1 MIKIK
6 LRQTE
11 TMLQKNLVLK
21 DLLQLTVEKLSKFSA
36 IKIHKNGSHSR
47 TQRSKLNSEMIIV
60 FIKQRLKIFSYV
72 LWSFQLGIP
81 RDFQLW
87 EQMNHLSIKLPE

>member
-1 MIKIK
+1 MIQIK

-60 FIKQRLKIFSYV
+60 FIKQRLKSSAMFCGAFSWGFHVIVSY
-72 LWSFQLGIP
+72 G
-81 RDFQLW
+81 
-87 EQMNHLSIKLPE
+87 NK